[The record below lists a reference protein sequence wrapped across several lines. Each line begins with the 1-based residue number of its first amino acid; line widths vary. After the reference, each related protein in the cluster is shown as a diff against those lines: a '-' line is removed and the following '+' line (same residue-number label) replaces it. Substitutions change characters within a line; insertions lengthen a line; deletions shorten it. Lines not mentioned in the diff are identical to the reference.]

1 MMRSFGV
8 FLQLFLALLTNQ
20 HSATCLKIGSFNI
33 RTFGRSKMS
42 KPDVVNILLQTVER
56 YDLFLVMEIR
66 DSTQTAIYDFLDQL
80 NNRTENPY
88 SLILSDRLGRS
99 SYKEQYAFFYKESS
113 GLSVSDVYHFDDG
126 DENSGN
132 DTFAREPYVVRFNS
146 SQTGRHD
153 GIVSGQLLGWI
164 IQDFVLIPCHTAPD
178 DAVLET
184 DFLFDVYLDAVAR
197 WGIDD
202 VMVLGDLNSDC
213 SYVTSGEW
221 DQIRLWTDPRFTW
234 LVGNDADTT
243 VSSTDCAYDRFVVA
257 GDDFLNGINTS
268 SVSVFNY
275 RDAFN
280 ISQDLAYDVSDHW
293 PIELDLYELNSEGT
307 TIVQLSTT
315 EGGASTENHL
325 PTTPLPSTVETTQT
339 QGKTVSSTEG
349 GQSHPPTT
357 PMPSTEDTT
366 NTQRKT
372 VSSTEIAATET
383 STEIAATENVQTT
396 TEENAGVPANSAALL
411 STELWSGILAVSVVV
426 SFLMG
431 MLFIKAVTAYKKST
445 GRARSHDTHALG
457 TIITNKTTR

>member
-1 MMRSFGV
+1 MMRNFGV
-8 FLQLFLALLTNQ
+8 FLQLCLALLTCYR
-20 HSATCLKIGSFNI
+20 STTSLKIGSFNI
-33 RTFGRSKMS
+33 QTFGRSKMS

-146 SQTGRHD
+146 SQT
-153 GIVSGQLLGWI
+153 V
-164 IQDFVLIPCHTAPD
+164 IQDFVLVPCHTAPD

-197 WGIDD
+197 WGIDN

-221 DQIRLWTDPRFTW
+221 AQIRLWTDPRFAW

-293 PIELDLYELNSEGT
+293 PIELDLYELEEET
-307 TIVQLSTT
+307 TIVPLPTT
-315 EGGASTENHL
+315 EEMASTQSQSHL
-325 PTTPLPSTVETTQT
+325 PTTPMSSTAETAHT
-339 QGKTVSSTEG
+339 QGQTDESSTES
-349 GQSHPPTT
+349 QNHPPTT

-366 NTQRKT
+366 HTQGI
-372 VSSTEIAATET
+372 SSTEIAATET

-431 MLFIKAVTAYKKST
+431 ILFTKAVTAYKRST

-457 TIITNKTTR
+457 TIITNKTAR